1 MPRPTP
7 TAPTSASPPP
17 RGEGPGVGGLAHRPD
32 TNPRPGPEPGPRPTP
47 RTMRQV
53 PGQARDGIA
62 FCLAAHLLPLSAT
75 AQIIPTGSPTA
86 DILLTTALSE
96 QRVFLTCT
104 ALDAANHQTALTFW
118 QGDVAAALALLT
130 ERNVPAEAIQAF
142 RAAARPEALMPAP
155 DTPFAEVQEYCAAQ
169 ENWPQGWQRRDF
181 TELARALPEAMP
193 KARP

>member
-1 MPRPTP
+1 MGRLP
-7 TAPTSASPPP
+7 
-17 RGEGPGVGGLAHRPD
+17 LA
-32 TNPRPGPEPGPRPTP
+32 
-47 RTMRQV
+47 
-53 PGQARDGIA
+53 
-62 FCLAAHLLPLSAT
+62 FLAAVALLAT
-75 AQIIPTGSPTA
+75 PAAAQIIPTGSPTA

-104 ALDAANHQTALTFW
+104 ALDAADHQTALAFW
-118 QGDVAAALALLT
+118 QGDVDAALALLA
-130 ERNVPAEAIQAF
+130 ERNVPAQAIQAF

-169 ENWPQGWQRRDF
+169 ENWPQRWQRRDF